1 MKSNGL
7 RGYFLGTMPAVLF
20 AMTFFSASAQ
30 QHVLVADTSEV
41 RLAVRDTTGAPVQ
54 NADVSMVILS
64 RGRDQG
70 AMDVKTDQDGKIEQ
84 DIIPVGDVVQMH
96 ISAPGYQAYGINY
109 PVNGLVKDLV
119 VRLKPA
125 PLVQTASLE
134 QPKDAAGSV
143 AQATFTYKEPQW
155 VTRHPHRTTHKTHV
169 TAKSSVKAGSAKN
182 EVATAKPSASAQ

>member
-1 MKSNGL
+1 
-7 RGYFLGTMPAVLF
+7 MPAALF

-54 NADVSMVILS
+54 NADVSMVFLS
-64 RGRDQG
+64 RGRDQS

-84 DIIPVGDVVQMH
+84 DIIPVGDVVQLH
-96 ISAPGYQAYGINY
+96 ISAPGYQAFGVNY

-134 QPKDAAGSV
+134 QPKDAAANA

-155 VTRHPHRTTHKTHV
+155 VTRHSRHATHKTHV
-169 TAKSSVKAGSAKN
+169 TAKSSVKASSMKN
-182 EVATAKPSASAQ
+182 EVSASKPSASVR